1 MVLGCCL
8 ISDLLLRGARCSY
21 MSRPANAVIH
31 LDALRHNYLFAKQLA
46 TDGKIIA
53 VVKADAYG
61 HGAIQCARALSD
73 IADGYAVA
81 CIEEAVELREAG
93 IKQPILLLEGFYDA
107 AELKTIDHYQLD
119 FVVHHQQQLEI
130 LQGGSLQHPVRAF
143 LKMDSGMGRVGFLP
157 NEYRDAWNSL
167 NDLPFINEIVLMSH
181 FACADEPD
189 TSHAMQQLET
199 FEEYTLGLPGSRS
212 ICNSAGL
219 ITFPGAAKGQW
230 NRPGLLLYGVSPFVE
245 DHPISQHL
253 KPVMS
258 LSSAIISIK
267 DIPAGSSVGYGSK
280 WVADRP
286 TKMGVIALGYA
297 DGYPRHAPN
306 GTPVLVNG
314 IRTPLIGRVSMD
326 MLTVDLTDV
335 PDVKIGDRAILWGDE
350 LPIEGVA
357 KYANTIPYQL
367 LCNLN
372 RVSVIY
378 HEHKTEKQ
386 LLQSDI
392 PKV

>member
-1 MVLGCCL
+1 
-8 ISDLLLRGARCSY
+8 

-31 LDALRHNYLFAKQLA
+31 LDALRHNYLFAKHLA
-46 TDGKIIA
+46 TDGKVIA

-93 IKQPILLLEGFYDA
+93 IKQPVLLLEGFYDA
-107 AELKTIDHYQLD
+107 AELKIIDHYRLD
-119 FVVHHQQQLEI
+119 FVVHHQQQLDI
-130 LQGGSLQHPVRAF
+130 LKKGSLLHPARAY

-157 NEYRDAWNSL
+157 TEYRDAWDSL
-167 NDLPFINEIVLMSH
+167 NALPFINEIVLMSH

-189 TSHAMQQLET
+189 TGHALQQLET
-199 FEEYTLGLPGSRS
+199 FEEYVIGLPGPRS

-219 ITFPGAAKGQW
+219 ITFPGTAKGQW
-230 NRPGLLLYGVSPFVE
+230 NRPGLLLYGVSPFME
-245 DHPISQHL
+245 DHPVSQHL

-258 LSSAIISIK
+258 LTSAIISVK
-267 DIPAGSSVGYGSK
+267 PIPVGSSVGYGSH

-286 TKMGVIALGYA
+286 TKMGVIAMGYA

-306 GTPVLVNG
+306 GTPILVNG
-314 IRTPLIGRVSMD
+314 IRVPLIGRVSMD

-335 PDVKIGDRAILWGDE
+335 PNVKIGDKAVLWGDE
-350 LPIEGVA
+350 LPVEEIA
-357 KYANTIPYQL
+357 RHANTIPYQL

-372 RVSVIY
+372 RVSVKY
-378 HEHKTEKQ
+378 QEDKSEKPLFQ
-386 LLQSDI
+386 EGTA
-392 PKV
+392 KA

>member
-1 MVLGCCL
+1 
-8 ISDLLLRGARCSY
+8 
-21 MSRPANAVIH
+21 MSRPASAVIH

-46 TDGKIIA
+46 TDGKVIA

-61 HGAIQCARALSD
+61 HGAIQCAQALSD

-93 IKQPILLLEGFYDA
+93 IKQPVLLLEGFYGA

-119 FVVHHQQQLEI
+119 FVVHHQQQLDI
-130 LQGGSLQHPVRAF
+130 LKHGRLRHPARAF

-157 NEYRDAWNSL
+157 DEYRDAWNQL
-167 NDLPFINEIVLMSH
+167 NELPFIDDIVLMSH

-189 TSHAMQQLET
+189 TGRALEQLET
-199 FEEYTLGLPGSRS
+199 FEEFTLGLPGARS

-219 ITFPGAAKGQW
+219 VTFPATATNQW
-230 NRPGLLLYGVSPFVE
+230 NRTGLLLYGVSPFMD

-258 LSSAIISIK
+258 LSSAIISVK
-267 DIPAGSSVGYGSK
+267 EVPTGSSVGYGSN
-280 WVADRP
+280 WVAERP
-286 TKMGVIALGYA
+286 TRMGVIALGYA

-314 IRTPLIGRVSMD
+314 MRAPLIGRVSMD
-326 MLTVDLTDV
+326 MLTVDLTDI
-335 PDVKIGDRAILWGDE
+335 PGVKIGDRAVLWGDE
-350 LPIEGVA
+350 LPVEEVA
-357 KYANTIPYQL
+357 RCADTIPYQL

-372 RVSVIY
+372 RVSIDY
-378 HEHKTEKQ
+378 QEHQTEKP
-386 LLQSDI
+386 LFREGT
-392 PKV
+392 VGG